1 MQNSSANISAN
12 QPETQKMKTVSLGE
26 YLSSHGT
33 QSDLAKALGIQQSA
47 VSQMH
52 RSNRSIS
59 ITLMDDGSI
68 QANEIRPIPARKTAA

>member
-1 MQNSSANISAN
+1 
-12 QPETQKMKTVSLGE
+12 MKTISLGE
-26 YLSSHGT
+26 YLASHGT

-52 RSNRSIS
+52 RSNRAIT

-68 QANEIRPIPARKTAA
+68 LANEIRPIPARKHAA

>member
-1 MQNSSANISAN
+1 
-12 QPETQKMKTVSLGE
+12 MKTVSLGE
-26 YLSSHGT
+26 YLTSHGT

-52 RSNRSIS
+52 RSNRTIT
-59 ITLMDDGSI
+59 ITLLDDGSI

>member
-1 MQNSSANISAN
+1 
-12 QPETQKMKTVSLGE
+12 MKTVSLGE

-52 RSNRSIS
+52 RSNRNIT
-59 ITLMDDGSI
+59 ITLLDDGSI
-68 QANEIRPIPARKTAA
+68 LANEIRPIPSQIRRLAPPRTERHRRQLEPT

>member
-1 MQNSSANISAN
+1 MMN
-12 QPETQKMKTVSLGE
+12 TVSLEE

-52 RSNRSIS
+52 RSNRTIS

>member
-1 MQNSSANISAN
+1 
-12 QPETQKMKTVSLGE
+12 MKTVTLGE

-52 RSNRSIS
+52 RSKRTISIS
-59 ITLMDDGSI
+59 LMDDGTI
-68 QANEIRPIPARKTAA
+68 EANEVRPIPARKAAA

>member
-1 MQNSSANISAN
+1 M
-12 QPETQKMKTVSLGE
+12 MKTVSLGE

-33 QSDLAKALGIQQSA
+33 QNDLAKALGIQQSA

-52 RSNRSIS
+52 RSNRTIS

>member
-1 MQNSSANISAN
+1 M
-12 QPETQKMKTVSLGE
+12 MKTVSLGE

-52 RSNRSIS
+52 RSNRT
-59 ITLMDDGSI
+59 ITITMLDDGSI
-68 QANEIRPIPARKTAA
+68 QANEVRPIPARKTAA